1 MQRRS
6 LLRAAP
12 AVAAVALLPALGTA
26 QTAPALPVLQV
37 WKDPNCGCCNDWI
50 SYLKRDGFQ
59 IQAFDT
65 GNTAVRKR
73 LGLPDKYGSCHTA
86 LIGGY
91 VIEGHV
97 NAREIRR
104 LLAEKPKAIGLA
116 VPGMPVGS
124 PGMDGPEY
132 GTRKDPYDV
141 VLVLHDG
148 SSRVYQS
155 YPQHRS
161 ATTPPAQT
169 TEPNPERPWAEAE
182 IRRIDAAA
190 GKISLKHG
198 EIKNLDMPPMTMV
211 FQLQDKALL
220 GQLKA
225 GDRVRFQA
233 DKINGSYTVLAIE
246 PQP

>member
-12 AVAAVALLPALGTA
+12 ALAAAALLPTFGTA

-37 WKDPNCGCCNDWI
+37 WKDPNCGCCNDWVE
-50 SYLKRDGFQ
+50 YLKRDGFQ
-59 IQAFDT
+59 IQTFDT

-73 LGLPDKYGSCHTA
+73 LGMPEKYGSCHTG

-104 LLAEKPKAIGLA
+104 LLAEKPNAIGIS

-148 SSRVYQS
+148 SRRVYQS
-155 YPQHRS
+155 YFR
-161 ATTPPAQT
+161 
-169 TEPNPERPWAEAE
+169 
-182 IRRIDAAA
+182 
-190 GKISLKHG
+190 G
-198 EIKNLDMPPMTMV
+198 
-211 FQLQDKALL
+211 
-220 GQLKA
+220 
-225 GDRVRFQA
+225 
-233 DKINGSYTVLAIE
+233 
-246 PQP
+246 